1 MKKRFYSIILI
12 LLLIC
17 IPLIIYLLSENLDIL
32 SIKKLDVLDRI
43 NNISIEKTIKQNSVK
58 DKKLS
63 EMVDFRWSIL

>member
-17 IPLIIYLLSENLDIL
+17 IPLIIYLLSEKVDIL
-32 SIKKLDVLDRI
+32 SIKKLDVLARI
-43 NNISIEKTIKQNSVK
+43 NNIPIEKTIKQNSVK

-63 EMVDFRWSIL
+63 EMVDYRWIIL

>member
-17 IPLIIYLLSENLDIL
+17 IPLIIYLLSEKVDIP
-32 SIKKLDVLDRI
+32 SIKKLNVLARI
-43 NNISIEKTIKQNSVK
+43 NNIPIEKTIKQNSVK

-63 EMVDFRWSIL
+63 EMVDYRWIIL